1 MNEPI
6 RILHIVTYM
15 GRGGLESMLM
25 NYYRNIDRSKVQF
38 DFLVHRDFK
47 ADYDDEILSLGGKI
61 HHISRLVPWS
71 KTYKNKLKSF
81 FNNHPE
87 YQIIHVHQDCL
98 SAVAL
103 KCAKECGIPVRVA
116 HAHSSSAVKNL
127 KYPIKLHYMKKIHK
141 YATDLFACG
150 KQAGDWM
157 FTGHNYTIVKNAIDL
172 DKYKSSSEIENE
184 MKNQLHIKNKYVIG
198 HVGRFREE
206 KNHTFLV
213 DVFNEVK
220 KIHSDSVLLLVGDGE
235 KQEEIKQKVKELG
248 LENDVIFTGARADVN
263 LLMQAMD
270 IFVFPSLYEG
280 LPLTMVEAQASGLH
294 CLISDRIPDECIL
307 VPELVKKRSLDDSAK
322 EWAKDAFLQ
331 NVTCNNYTNKLS
343 DAGYNIKKE
352 CRKLEKFYLNS
363 VSKG

>member
-1 MNEPI
+1 MNKPI

-61 HHISRLVPWS
+61 YHISRLVPWS
-71 KTYKNKLKSF
+71 KTYKNELKSF

-116 HAHSSSAVKNL
+116 HAHSSSAVKNF
-127 KYPIKLHYMKKIHK
+127 KYPIKLHYMKKIYK

-157 FTGHNYTIVKNAIDL
+157 FTGHDYTIVKNAIDL
-172 DKYKSSSEIENE
+172 DKYKLSSEMAKETKKQFHIED
-184 MKNQLHIKNKYVIG
+184 KYVIG
-198 HVGRFREE
+198 HVGCFREE
-206 KNHTFLV
+206 KNHIFLV
-213 DVFNEVK
+213 DVFNEVRK
-220 KIHSDSVLLLVGDGE
+220 MHSDSVLLLVGDGE

-248 LENDVIFTGARADVN
+248 LENDVIFTGSRADVN

-270 IFVFPSLYEG
+270 VFVFPSLYEG
-280 LPLTMVEAQASGLH
+280 LGMVFIEAQASGLH
-294 CLISDRIPDECIL
+294 CIVSDSVPSESIL
-307 VPELVKKRSLDDSAK
+307 LPELVCVKSLNDSVKSWAEEVLNRKKISDLNFSNLVRS
-322 EWAKDAFLQ
+322 
-331 NVTCNNYTNKLS
+331 
-343 DAGYNIKKE
+343 GYDIKKE
-352 CRKLEKFYLNS
+352 CRKLEEFYLNS
-363 VSKG
+363 IQKR